1 MAGQTVNTLFNHRT
15 PMNDHSHTMRHH
27 LHNLCTA
34 LIRSAQKGDASK
46 IRSRC
51 LQLETWVLRHA
62 AAKTPTA
69 QDTEIE
75 ELLHKLRSSKA
86 VFDST
91 VSAYKDLLDS
101 FDTFRTTIEEIHR
114 VKRFDDLPAAMQA
127 VGRLH
132 DLSCLHLVLDTDS
145 FAHRIPSGI
154 GQAPSQEL
162 RHVLC
167 QFTPAPH
174 THRLYLGTVQGVEHL
189 EFFLGQ
195 SPAPDTGS
203 CFIFALHH
211 KYLPGVAIG
220 TLAGFD
226 PDPTRFAQNMATDF
240 LGHFC
245 DILSCTLINAL
256 EHDQLEELTV
266 RDALTGINNRAYL
279 ERHAPRILDFSVRR
293 SFPVHLLFIDLDGFK
308 SVNDTLGHD
317 AGDRLLIHIAQTISP
332 IVRRYDIFVRLG
344 GDEFV
349 VVLPD
354 TDQAMAQIFVERI
367 LEHLAA
373 IDVGAVCGVPAA
385 LTVSAS
391 IGMACYQ
398 PGQTL
403 EELLRAADQQM
414 YEHKTK
420 TRQQR

>member
-1 MAGQTVNTLFNHRT
+1 MPDILGPSPDSSSFRLGQIR
-15 PMNDHSHTMRHH
+15 RQ

-34 LIRSAQKGDASK
+34 LIHSVQKGDASK
-46 IRSRC
+46 SRSR
-51 LQLETWVLRHA
+51 LQQLEAWVLR
-62 AAKTPTA
+62 
-69 QDTEIE
+69 QGVDTEVQVAALHSEIH
-75 ELLHKLRSSKA
+75 ELRRKLQSSKA

-91 VSAYKDLLDS
+91 VTAYRDLLDS
-101 FDTFRTTIEEIHR
+101 FDIFRTTIDEIHQ
-114 VKRFDDLPAAMQA
+114 VKRFEDLVPALKA
-127 VGRLH
+127 VGTLRRLT
-132 DLSCLHLVLDTDS
+132 SLHLVLDEEL
-145 FAHRIPSGI
+145 FAQRIPPGI
-154 GQAPSQEL
+154 GHAPSTEIRAAL
-162 RHVLC
+162 H

-174 THRLYLGTVQGVEHL
+174 APRLYLGTIYGVEFL
-189 EFFLGQ
+189 DFFLDQ
-195 SPAPDTGS
+195 KPAPDTGS

-211 KYLPGVAIG
+211 KYRPGVIIG
-220 TLAGFD
+220 VLTGFD
-226 PDPTRFAQNMATDF
+226 SDPARFERDMATDF

-266 RDALTGINNRAYL
+266 RDALTGINNRTYL

-293 SFPVHLLFIDLDGFK
+293 NFPVHLLFIDLDGFK

-317 AGDRLLIHIAQTISP
+317 AGDRLLIHIAQTINP

-354 TDQAMAQIFVERI
+354 TDQAMAQTFVERI
-367 LEHLAA
+367 LEQLAA
-373 IDVGAVCGVPAA
+373 IDVSTVCGVPAS

-391 IGMACYQ
+391 VGMACYH

-403 EELLRAADQQM
+403 DELLRAADQQM
-414 YEHKTK
+414 YEKK
-420 TRQQR
+420 SQARQQR